1 MEYKPQVLRLIYKYC
16 EKKLY
21 FYPNNYEQLREYF
34 LSIFSE
40 KSSEKYI
47 FKSYPDKDTIITFNE
62 RTNYKEGFEQIIILK
77 KPAIFVYNE
86 NKENNL
92 DEIDNLNIEYIKK
105 NLGFE
110 TYGGQKNYER
120 IKKNI
125 EKRYEI
131 LKKLEK
137 RINFLNEGINIL
149 NIPKIETINDLVMA
163 NQKLKEKRNEINM
176 RIEEM
181 KGN

>member
-1 MEYKPQVLRLIYKYC
+1 M
-16 EKKLY
+16 
-21 FYPNNYEQLREYF
+21 
-34 LSIFSE
+34 
-40 KSSEKYI
+40 
-47 FKSYPDKDTIITFNE
+47 
-62 RTNYKEGFEQIIILK
+62 
-77 KPAIFVYNE
+77 
-86 NKENNL
+86 
-92 DEIDNLNIEYIKK
+92 DEIDNLNIEYIEK

-110 TYGGQKNYER
+110 TYNNQKNYER

-163 NQKLKEKRNEINM
+163 NQKFKEKRNEINM